1 MEIIDGDTLKF
12 ISNIYE
18 KLYQPSDKEEILV
31 VSVVGVQSSGK
42 SLLLNFLFGT

>member
-1 MEIIDGDTLKF
+1 LKF
-12 ISNIYE
+12 ISDIYE
-18 KLYQPSDKEEILV
+18 KLYNPNDKVDILV